1 MKIAVVETGG
11 KQYVVTNDT
20 VLTVEKIE
28 GADAGKKIVFD
39 KVLVI
44 DDGTTQTVGAPY
56 IAGATVNAEVI
67 EAGKGKKIIVEK
79 FRAKSNYH
87 KKRGHRQLYT
97 KVRILE
103 V

>member
-1 MKIAVVETGG
+1 MKIAVIETGG

-20 VLTVEKIE
+20 VLTVEKID
-28 GADAGKKIVFD
+28 GAETGKKITFD
-39 KVLVI
+39 KVLIV
-44 DDGTTQTVGAPY
+44 DDGNTQTVGAPY
-56 IAGATVNAEVI
+56 VAGAKVNAEVV
-67 EAGKGKKIIVEK
+67 ETGKGKKIVVEK

-87 KKRGHRQLYT
+87 KKRGHRQLFT